1 MALVVCVAV
10 PAAMAQKPPKQP
22 KQVSISAVPN
32 PVTFRDLVAISGK
45 LTGPKGGGKQSIAL
59 REDPFPFGDLIE
71 LGTIFT
77 DGQGNY
83 SYGGRLVPI
92 NTRYQVRWGAV
103 ESEIVTVLARPRI
116 SLRVSDRT
124 PAARSRVRLYGKVC
138 TEHDGATLLIQ
149 RRVAPE
155 RWRTVGARRSRM
167 HRQPSARP
175 IRASFAFIATA
186 CSGQSSP
193 RTPTTPPAAAPPDI
207 STPTRTRRQR
217 PGRAVSRTL
226 TRPHARGHAPQRH
239 TSPHTWQS
247 LRLGVNS
254 SPHWTQSFGFGT
266 TRRPAL

>member
-1 MALVVCVAV
+1 MKRKLVVATALVVCVAV

-32 PVTFRDLVAISGK
+32 PVTFRDLSFVISGK
-45 LTGPKGGGKQSIAL
+45 LTGPKGGGEQSIVL
-59 REDPFPFGDLIE
+59 REDRFPFGDLIE
-71 LGTIFT
+71 LGTTFT

-83 SYGGRLVPI
+83 SYGGGLVPI

-155 RWRTVGARRSRM
+155 RWRTVGGTRLTDA
-167 HRQPSARP
+167 
-175 IRASFAFIATA
+175 
-186 CSGQSSP
+186 
-193 RTPTTPPAAAPPDI
+193 PTTFCSTYSRQLRVYRDSVFRTVLPTHADHTTGRSPA
-207 STPTRTRRQR
+207 
-217 PGRAVSRTL
+217 
-226 TRPHARGHAPQRH
+226 RH
-239 TSPHTWQS
+239 IDAH
-247 LRLGVNS
+247 
-254 SPHWTQSFGFGT
+254 
-266 TRRPAL
+266 